1 MICQIESIPPHVF
14 ALFLSPVRL
23 FPFLIVFLA
32 NCPYDIAV
40 CYPSI
45 IPCINSECLYSNVFP
60 FTIPIV
66 LSMWIFLFYI
76 TFCNYIF
83 SVFIILFLHTII
95 IFLSSLFDFLPPP
108 DARQF
113 HRLLYP
119 SSVPISAT
127 GSTIKSLNPSC
138 PFPIIPPI
146 CASRPLFHVPSWL
159 SFSCVH
165 LSLSF
170 SLFFLRFHFLF
181 FTPFPH
187 FIPLSLLLFH
197 MLFHPPLLPL
207 FSSFRSSSLFSLFYP
222 MLFAIFLDYFIV
234 SNDTFYDFPSQ
245 FHFPRFA
252 EKASSSPSLFRP

>member
-1 MICQIESIPPHVF
+1 M
-14 ALFLSPVRL
+14 L
-23 FPFLIVFLA
+23 
-32 NCPYDIAV
+32 Y
-40 CYPSI
+40 
-45 IPCINSECLYSNVFP
+45 CIFEYHYHFS
-60 FTIPIV
+60 
-66 LSMWIFLFYI
+66 
-76 TFCNYIF
+76 IF
-83 SVFIILFLHTII
+83 SLRFFAVTRCPPIPSPSLPVF
-95 IFLSSLFDFLPPP
+95 
-108 DARQF
+108 R
-113 HRLLYP
+113 
-119 SSVPISAT
+119 PISAT
-127 GSTIKSLNPSC
+127 GSTIHSLNCSC

-222 MLFAIFLDYFIV
+222 MLFAIFLDYFIIF
-234 SNDTFYDFPSQ
+234 NDSFYDFPSL

-252 EKASSSPSLFRP
+252 EKASPSPSLFRP